1 MTGTL
6 ATRKPLTGYHLK
18 LIALITMFIDHITV
32 VLVPSG
38 TVYLVLR
45 GIGRIS
51 FPIYVFLIAEGCRY
65 TSDRF
70 KYAMRLGA
78 FALISEIPYD
88 LALYPAVLEQT
99 GWGWNFTWR
108 TNVFYTLFF
117 AVAIIHI
124 YETLRRQSRG
134 RQLLGIGCEAAFFA
148 IVILV
153 ALYVESPLSIRVMM
167 VVSTVYV
174 LAVLL
179 LCRWMEKHPGK
190 SAKPGWLANVLAV
203 AALIVPV
210 LMAQELGSS
219 YGIFGILVIFL
230 VYLAK
235 DRKWQCIFLSL
246 WMLHE
251 YVWSTVAAALQGGA
265 VNMVSAI
272 SWPGFALLSAALIYF
287 AYNGQRGRKAKWGF
301 YAAYPAHLAILAAI
315 RALLKV

>member
-179 LCRWMEKHPGK
+179 LCRW
-190 SAKPGWLANVLAV
+190 
-203 AALIVPV
+203 I
-210 LMAQELGSS
+210 
-219 YGIFGILVIFL
+219 
-230 VYLAK
+230 
-235 DRKWQCIFLSL
+235 DRKS
-246 WMLHE
+246 
-251 YVWSTVAAALQGGA
+251 VV
-265 VNMVSAI
+265 
-272 SWPGFALLSAALIYF
+272 
-287 AYNGQRGRKAKWGF
+287 
-301 YAAYPAHLAILAAI
+301 
-315 RALLKV
+315 

>member
-1 MTGTL
+1 
-6 ATRKPLTGYHLK
+6 
-18 LIALITMFIDHITV
+18 MFIDHITV

-167 VVSTVYV
+167 VVSDS
-174 LAVLL
+174 
-179 LCRWMEKHPGK
+179 R
-190 SAKPGWLANVLAV
+190 AKPGHEIA
-203 AALIVPV
+203 
-210 LMAQELGSS
+210 ET
-219 YGIFGILVIFL
+219 ILT
-230 VYLAK
+230 APP
-235 DRKWQCIFLSL
+235 
-246 WMLHE
+246 
-251 YVWSTVAAALQGGA
+251 WSAAATVDQTY
-265 VNMVSAI
+265 
-272 SWPGFALLSAALIYF
+272 SWSIHSE
-287 AYNGQRGRKAKWGF
+287 RKMHCHF
-301 YAAYPAHLAILAAI
+301 RSLA
-315 RALLKV
+315 R